1 MRAALI
7 GPRRWHLPLPAV
19 GQPVLVHPTPL
30 SFSTKVRP
38 PPSFVCSSCGADS
51 NKWYGKC
58 ASCGE
63 HNTVVEFKPGVAPR
77 GTRGGGD
84 TSWFGSAAGGG
95 ATRLT
100 PLGEISRS
108 GGARVSLGSA
118 ELDRLLGGGLTRGS
132 STLLCGAPGVGKS
145 TLMLQIAALL
155 CGDGAR
161 ARKTG
166 VPYADWFSPT
176 SAPHKSLPLSRVA
189 YVSGEESAPQIAAR
203 AERLGLD
210 AAHLSVLNATALDEI
225 EAQLSSALSVD
236 GGIPSLAAAV
246 IDSVQT
252 LTANAAGAGAGSP
265 TQVRESAIRLT
276 AWAKAT
282 GVPVFLV
289 GHVTKAGDIAGPR
302 VLEHIVDTVL
312 YMEGEEP
319 LGDAGAVG
327 APLPH
332 GHRMVRAIKNRFG
345 STSEVGLFEV
355 TDAGFVESD
364 SARLFLSDS
373 VSPAAGCAVAVTAE
387 GSRSLCVEVQA
398 LVSRALAPVPRL
410 RAMGVPLDRLHLIVA
425 VLAKFTRVN
434 VGALDADVLVNVVK
448 GLRLSDP
455 ATDLGVAVAVASSAL
470 NEPIPRGVAFVGE
483 VGLAGE
489 LRGVARLNERVRATA
504 ILGFDTIYAPH
515 ASQGAVE
522 SGGSIRVVFVRT
534 LAEVINAVF
543 GLAATKSAMPRT
555 TPPQRLR
562 Q

>member
-1 MRAALI
+1 MRSVLLNSRCHL
-7 GPRRWHLPLPAV
+7 RR
-19 GQPVLVHPTPL
+19 PVLFRAPL
-30 SFSTKVRP
+30 SFFSAKARSP
-38 PPSFVCSSCGADS
+38 PAFVCTSCGADS
-51 NKWYGKC
+51 SKWNGKC

-63 HNTVVEFKPGVAPR
+63 YNTVVEFKPGAAPR
-77 GTRGGGD
+77 GGRGD
-84 TSWFGSAAGGG
+84 ASSSYFGSAAGGG
-95 ATRLT
+95 ASRLT
-100 PLGEISRS
+100 PLGEISRA

-132 STLLCGAPGVGKS
+132 CTLLCGAPGVGKS

-161 ARKTG
+161 VRGTG
-166 VPYADWFSPT
+166 TPYADFFSPA
-176 SAPHKSLPLSRVA
+176 SAPHTALPLSRVA

-225 EAQLSSALSVD
+225 EAQLSSALGMD
-236 GGIPSLAAAV
+236 GGVPPLAAAV
-246 IDSVQT
+246 VDSVQT
-252 LTANAAGAGAGSP
+252 LTASAAGAGAGSP

-312 YMEGEEP
+312 FMEGEEP
-319 LGDAGAVG
+319 LSDVSAVG

-373 VSPAAGCAVAVTAE
+373 AAPAAGCAVAVTAE

-398 LVSRALAPVPRL
+398 LVSRALGPVPRL

-489 LRGVARLNERVRATA
+489 LRGVARLSERVRATA
-504 ILGFDTIYAPH
+504 ILGFDTIYVPQ
-515 ASQGAVE
+515 ASQGAAE
-522 SGGSIRVVFVRT
+522 SGAGVRVVFVRT
-534 LAEVINAVF
+534 LAEVITAVF
-543 GLAATKSAMPRT
+543 GSAATKAAAPRHA
-555 TPPQRLR
+555 PQRAWGGR
-562 Q
+562 